1 MRSHRAFSTA
11 ATTAAVTA
19 AVTAS
24 LAVAHTGVVRTAL
37 AQQAL
42 ELPSPSPAAKVSQ
55 RVGITDISVEYS
67 SPAVKG
73 RKIWGDLV
81 PFGKIWRTGA
91 NAATKITFGKDV
103 TFGGQSVKAGT
114 YALVTLPSDK
124 GWTLI
129 LNKDTGI
136 FAGGKNY
143 DEKEDVARVSPKA
156 EAIPHRERLTFL
168 FSDTSDDATRL
179 DLEWEKQ
186 RLSVAIAVDTA
197 GHAKASIEAATKG
210 AWRPLANAA
219 RYLSETAKDQAGA
232 LALVDK
238 SLALESAWFNSWVKA
253 QILQRQGKNAEALV
267 WAKKALDLGAKDS
280 YFWGK
285 ADVEKALQDWKK

>member
-1 MRSHRAFSTA
+1 MSIDRLFSTSA
-11 ATTAAVTA
+11 LAAAVTA
-19 AVTAS
+19 ASA
-24 LAVAHTGVVRTAL
+24 LAFPALLVSPAL

-55 RVGITDISVEYS
+55 RVGVTDISVEYS
-67 SPAVKG
+67 SPAAKG

-81 PFGKIWRTGA
+81 PFAKVWRTGA

-103 TFGGQSVKAGT
+103 TFGGQPLKAGS
-114 YALVTLPSDK
+114 YALVTLPGEKD
-124 GWTLI
+124 WTVI

-143 DEKEDVARVSPKA
+143 DEKEDALRVVVKA
-156 EAIPHRERLTFL
+156 APASHRERLTFL

-179 DLEWEKQ
+179 DLEWEKL
-186 RLSVAIAVDTA
+186 RISVPITVDTA
-197 GHAKASIEAATKG
+197 AHAKANIEAASKG

-232 LALVDK
+232 LALIDK

-253 QILQRQGKNAEALV
+253 QILQRQGKIDGALE

-285 ADVEKALQDWKK
+285 ADVEKALKEWKK